1 MWVAPGLGAP
11 GKSGPVRLPPP
22 ADREVDFAREVA
34 PLLQDR
40 CFLCH
45 GPRQQMKGLRLDR
58 REDALRGSESGP
70 VILPGNSADSRLIQL
85 IAGTNP
91 TQVMPPD
98 GDGLT
103 AEQVGT
109 LRAWIDQGAQ
119 WSTPET
125 ADSHPGAQEA
135 ESSHWAFRPIRRA
148 PVPEVGGSNW
158 ARNPIDHF
166 IQKRLEA
173 EGIESSPEADRATLI
188 RRLSLD
194 LIGLP
199 PNPREVAE
207 FLADASPHAYER
219 QVSRLL
225 NSPHFG
231 EKWARYWLDLARYS
245 DSDGYRGDGFRPHAW
260 RYRHWVIEAF
270 NRDMPF
276 DRFTLEQIA
285 GDLLAGA
292 TAEQKVGTGF
302 HRNTASNREGGVDM
316 NQFRHEQV
324 VNRVKTVGTTW
335 LGLTV
340 GCAQCHDHKYDPL
353 SHKEYYQFFAYFN
366 DAEEVNVDAPLP
378 GERGPFLKEVA
389 AYRKKRRELL
399 EEYGVPGEQ
408 PPWEAKL
415 LEAMANPGKWQNW
428 DKAVGTLRV
437 GVSQGVYGMGEKI
450 LRTTPEQR
458 NEKETVLLTN
468 HFVWHS
474 SRGLPVKRYKEELKY
489 DELWKKLQ
497 ELDQAFPAL
506 SQAQT
511 LATEKDPRRTHIH
524 PRGDFKR
531 LGDPVEPAI
540 PGFLQSMADSDEPP
554 RLRLAGWLID
564 PTNPLTARVAVNR
577 LWQELFGRGIV
588 PTPEDFGTQGEKPSH
603 PLLLDWLASDF
614 RDGGWSM
621 KESIRGMVVSATYRQ
636 DSAPRPELASVD
648 PNNALL
654 ARQSRVRL
662 SAELIRDSALAVSGL
677 LHPVIGGKSVRPPQ
691 PEGGQTK
698 GKWVES
704 QGKDRYRRGLYI
716 QIQRMAPY
724 PFLLNFDLPPAY
736 ASACRRGRSNTAL
749 QALNLLNDPVFF
761 EAAQGLALRVLT
773 EAPARLEDRLDH
785 AFRLCLAREPDPSE
799 RQWLATAIR
808 RQEEILEEELE
819 LARLA
824 LPADLPGVSVTE
836 AAAWVGASRVLLNL
850 DEFITRE

>member
-1 MWVAPGLGAP
+1 M
-11 GKSGPVRLPPP
+11 
-22 ADREVDFAREVA
+22 F
-34 PLLQDR
+34 QDR

-70 VILPGNSADSRLIQL
+70 VILPGNSAGSRLVQL

-103 AEQVGT
+103 PEQVGMV
-109 LRAWIDQGAQ
+109 RAWIDQGAK

-135 ESSHWAFRPIRRA
+135 ASSHWAFRPIRRP
-148 PVPEVGGSNW
+148 PVPEVAGSNW
-158 ARNPIDHF
+158 PRNPIDHF

-173 EGIESSPEADRATLI
+173 DGIEPSPEADRVTLI

-199 PNPREVAE
+199 PNPREVTE

-245 DSDGYRGDGFRPHAW
+245 DSDGYRGDAFRPHAW

-270 NRDMPF
+270 NRNMPF

-285 GDLLAGA
+285 GDLLPGA

-316 NQFRHEQV
+316 KQFRHEQV

-353 SHKEYYQFFAYFN
+353 SQKEYYQLFAYFN

-378 GERGPFLKEVA
+378 GEMGPYLREVA

-399 EEYGVPGEQ
+399 EEYRVPREQ

-450 LRTTPEQR
+450 LRTPPEQR

-474 SRGLPVKRYKEELKY
+474 NRGLPVKRYKDELKY

-497 ELDQAFPAL
+497 ELDEAFPAL

-511 LATEKDPRRTHIH
+511 LGTEKDPRQTHIH
-524 PRGDFKR
+524 PRGDFR
-531 LGDPVEPAI
+531 HLGDLVEPAI
-540 PGFLQSMADSDEPP
+540 PGFLHSMADSDEPP
-554 RLRLAGWLID
+554 RLRLARWLID

-588 PTPEDFGTQGEKPSH
+588 PTSEDLGTQGEKPSH
-603 PLLLDWLASDF
+603 PLLLDWVASDF

-621 KESIRGMVVSATYRQ
+621 KEIIRSVVLSATYRQ

-691 PEGGQTK
+691 PGGGQTNK
-698 GKWVES
+698 EWVES

-716 QIQRMAPY
+716 QIQRMDTY
-724 PFLLNFDLPPAY
+724 PFLTNFDLPPAY

-761 EAAQGLALRVLT
+761 EAAQGLAMRVLT
-773 EAPARLEDRLDH
+773 EAPVRLEDRLDH
-785 AFRLCLAREPDPSE
+785 AFRLCLAREPHPSE
-799 RQWLATAIR
+799 REWLATAIR
-808 RQEEILEEELE
+808 QQEEILEEELE

-836 AAAWVGASRVLLNL
+836 AAAWVGASRILLNL